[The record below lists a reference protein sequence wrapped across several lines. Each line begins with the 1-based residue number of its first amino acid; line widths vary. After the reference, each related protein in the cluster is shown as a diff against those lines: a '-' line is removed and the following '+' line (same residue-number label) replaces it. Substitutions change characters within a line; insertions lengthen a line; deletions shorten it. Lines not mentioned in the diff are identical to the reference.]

1 MESLVRNA
9 TSKLPDQQ
17 HKRANVN
24 HVLSGRGPFCQV
36 LSPICAGA
44 ALAPGLLV
52 LRLLVQIWLHAF
64 TRLCSW
70 PVSLLTK
77 FPFPSIAWRGC
88 GERERE
94 RKKSLR
100 LRAWLWGFTLKPGDL
115 ATSTCPVHVE
125 QIYRVDSIKS
135 SIFASAVGFI
145 WGKVMSMCINGTIYY
160 KRHSNI
166 YKCISYP
173 TGPFS
178 RNTVFCEILFIY
190 CWCRFL
196 DEIQY
201 LMRMW
206 HFSNAIVFGGKSVS
220 LPGKTTFYIYPGCLL
235 G

>member
-1 MESLVRNA
+1 MECLVRNA

-94 RKKSLR
+94 KKKPPIESLVVR
-100 LRAWLWGFTLKPGDL
+100 VYSQAWRPRYIDVPRSRWTNLQSGFYQIIDICICCRFHLGESD
-115 ATSTCPVHVE
+115 VHV
-125 QIYRVDSIKS
+125 Y
-135 SIFASAVGFI
+135 
-145 WGKVMSMCINGTIYY
+145 
-160 KRHSNI
+160 
-166 YKCISYP
+166 
-173 TGPFS
+173 
-178 RNTVFCEILFIY
+178 
-190 CWCRFL
+190 
-196 DEIQY
+196 
-201 LMRMW
+201 
-206 HFSNAIVFGGKSVS
+206 
-220 LPGKTTFYIYPGCLL
+220 
-235 G
+235 